1 MMGRIPY
8 HHVELQWMGLCRTKV
23 NIEFFAVVCMWRF
36 RCSWSSYCKGLFWF
50 SYYMNCFRLQED
62 GLITKRKFSMFKL
75 KWSFSAWSSA

>member
-50 SYYMNCFRLQED
+50 SYYM
-62 GLITKRKFSMFKL
+62 
-75 KWSFSAWSSA
+75 